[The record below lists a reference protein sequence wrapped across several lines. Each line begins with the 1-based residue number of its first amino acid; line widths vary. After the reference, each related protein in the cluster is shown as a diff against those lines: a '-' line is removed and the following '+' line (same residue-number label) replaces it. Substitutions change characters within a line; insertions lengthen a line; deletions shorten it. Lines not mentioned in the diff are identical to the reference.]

1 MAFALP
7 DILGRAGRWA
17 LGGVPEGQDARL
29 LAALA
34 ARLGRGIVFV
44 CRDDARMAALEQA
57 LRFFAPDLPVIGLPA
72 WDCQP
77 YDRVSPNP
85 EIAARRMDALS
96 RLALAPPQESKTAG
110 GWALLTTL
118 NAALQRL
125 PGPDY
130 LKATAFSTRKGGA
143 LKQED
148 LLGYLSR
155 NGYNRVATVME
166 PGEFA
171 QRGGLI
177 DLYPP
182 GTELPYRVD
191 FFGDEVDS
199 IRRFDPGD
207 QRSIGETDMLSLT
220 PMSEVPLDADSI
232 ARFRGRYRELFGA
245 VTDNDPLYAAV
256 SEARRH
262 IGMEHWLPLFF
273 EQLATLFDY
282 MPGAPLLLDPLL
294 DEAADERFRAVADHF
309 DARRAAMNS
318 GLADAGGST
327 YKPLPPDRLYLTAGE
342 WSAKLAKHPIGML
355 NAFESVGVKDSI
367 ALDLGARPGRD
378 FAPERAQAAKAAEH
392 HHASE
397 KIAPS
402 VGVYEALGGH
412 LAKQLGLGKRV
423 LFAAYSLGAR
433 DRLGLV
439 LRDHGIEPLQEIEA
453 AADLESLPRNA
464 AAIAVLPLEHGFDAT
479 DLCVIAE
486 QDILGDRL
494 VRPKRRQRRA
504 ENFIAEAAGLNA
516 GDYVVHVD
524 HGIGRYQGLVTL
536 DVAGA
541 PHDCLLLH
549 YEGGDRLY
557 LPVENIE
564 MLSRYGGG
572 DAEVVLDKLG
582 GVAWQNRKARM
593 KRRLKDMAEALMQ
606 VAAARALRTAERLT
620 PPDGL
625 YEEFCARFPY
635 EETEDQARA
644 IEDTLEDLAAGKPM
658 DRLIC
663 GDVGFG
669 KTEVALRAAFAAA
682 MAGQQVALIC
692 PTTLLCRQHY
702 RGFVQRFRG
711 LPVRIEQLSR
721 LVNAKAAKDAK
732 KGLAEGDVDIV
743 IGTHALLSKSIEFKR
758 LGLMIIDEEQHFGV
772 KHKERLKQLRAEVH
786 VLTMSATPIPR
797 TLQLALSGVRELSLI
812 ATPPVD
818 RLAVRTYVAPFD
830 PVVIREA
837 LLREHFRG
845 GQSFFVVP
853 RIDDLEFGMSFL
865 KHHVPELKPVMAHG
879 QMAPTDLEDVMNAFY
894 DGQYNVLV
902 ATNIVESGLDIPSA
916 NTMVVYRA
924 DLFGL
929 AQMYQ
934 LRGRVGRSKLR
945 AYAYFTYQ
953 PGRMLNANAD
963 QRLRVLQSLDGL
975 GAGFT
980 LASHDLDLRGAG
992 NLLGEEQS
1000 GHIRE
1005 VGFELYQEMLQEAI
1019 QEARAR
1025 KRGETVTDAE
1035 KWSPQIQI
1043 GTAVLIPEA
1052 YVPDLNLR
1060 LQLYR
1065 RVAELESRE
1074 EIDAFAAEMI
1084 DRFGALPAEVKHLLD
1099 IVAIKQHC
1107 RVANIARIEAGPKG
1121 VTLAFRDNTFID
1133 PPGLV
1138 LYIQRAKGQAK
1149 LRPDQKLV
1157 LIREWPT
1164 PEDRLRGVLEL
1175 ASDLAGIAAKA
1186 KK

>member
-1 MAFALP
+1 MSVILP
-7 DILGRAGRWA
+7 DMLGRPGRWT

-34 ARLGRGIVFV
+34 AKHRQGLIMI

-57 LRFFAPDLPVIGLPA
+57 LRFFAPELPVIGLPA

-77 YDRVSPNP
+77 YDRVSPNA

-96 RLALAPPQESKTAG
+96 RLAGAKPDG
-110 GWALLTTL
+110 GWLLVTTL

-125 PGPDY
+125 PQAAY
-130 LKATAFSTRKGGA
+130 LETSALAATKGA
-143 LKQED
+143 KLPPES
-148 LLGYLSR
+148 LIAYLSR
-155 NGYNRVATVME
+155 NGYVRVSTVME

-171 QRGGLI
+171 VRGGLV
-177 DLYPP
+177 DLFPP
-182 GTELPYRVD
+182 GAEAPFRLD
-191 FFGDEVDS
+191 FFGDSVES
-199 IRRFDPGD
+199 IRRFDPAS
-207 QRSIGETDMLSLT
+207 QRSIGDADGLT
-220 PMSEVPLDADSI
+220 LAPMSEVPLDEDSI
-232 ARFRGRYRELFGA
+232 ARFRGRYRELFGT
-245 VTDNDPLYAAV
+245 VTSDDPLYAAV
-256 SEARRH
+256 SEGRRH

-273 EQLATLFDY
+273 EQLSTLFDY
-282 MPGAPLLLDPLL
+282 MPQAPVLLDALL
-294 DEAADERFRAVADHF
+294 DDAADERFRTIADHY
-309 DARRAAMNS
+309 DSRRAAMKS
-318 GLADAGGST
+318 GLAESGSP
-327 YKPLPPDRLYLTAGE
+327 YKPLPPDRLYFTAGE
-342 WSAKLAKHPIGML
+342 WQQSLAKHAVGAFNP
-355 NAFESVGVKDSI
+355 FESAGGKGAIV
-367 ALDLGARPGRD
+367 LDLGARPGRD
-378 FAPERAQAAKAAEH
+378 FAPERSQAAQAAENKL
-392 HHASE
+392 
-397 KIAPS
+397 PS

-412 LAKQLGLGKRV
+412 LAKQIAAGKRV

-433 DRLGLV
+433 DRLSLV
-439 LRDHGIEPLQEIEA
+439 LKDHGIQPLEPVEL
-453 AADLESLPRNA
+453 AADLEKLPRA
-464 AAIAVLPLEHGFDAT
+464 TAGIAVLPLEHGFEAT

-494 VRPKRRQRRA
+494 VRAKRRQRRA
-504 ENFIAEAAGLNA
+504 ENFIAEASGLSP

-524 HGIGRYQGLVTL
+524 HGIGCYQGLMTL
-536 DVAGA
+536 DIGGA

-549 YEGGDRLY
+549 YDGGDRLY

-564 MLSRYGGG
+564 MLSRFGSPEAG
-572 DAEVVLDKLG
+572 VTLDKLG

-593 KRRLKDMAEALMQ
+593 KKRLKDMAEALMK
-606 VAAARALRTAERLT
+606 VAAQRALRTAERIN
-620 PPDGL
+620 PPEGL
-625 YEEFCARFPY
+625 YEEFCARFPF

-644 IEDTLEDLAAGKPM
+644 ISDTLDDLGAGRPM

-682 MAGQQVALIC
+682 MAGQQVALVC

-702 RGFVQRFRG
+702 RTFMQRFRG
-711 LPVRIEQLSR
+711 LPIRIEQLSR
-721 LVNAKAAKDAK
+721 LVNAKAAKEAK
-732 KGLAEGDVDIV
+732 KGLVDGDVDIIV
-743 IGTHALLSKSIEFKR
+743 GTHALLSKSIDFKR
-758 LGLMIIDEEQHFGV
+758 LGLLIIDEEQHFGV
-772 KHKERLKQLRAEVH
+772 KHKERLKQLRSEVH

-845 GQSFFVVP
+845 GQSFFVCP
-853 RIDDLEFGMSFL
+853 RIEDLEFGMNFL
-865 KHHVPELKPVMAHG
+865 KSHVPELKPVMAHG
-879 QMAPTDLEDVMNAFY
+879 QMAPTELEDVMNAFY

-902 ATNIVESGLDIPSA
+902 ATNIVESGLDIPTA
-916 NTMVVYRA
+916 NTLVVYRA

-945 AYAYFTYQ
+945 AYSYFTYQ
-953 PGRMLNANAD
+953 PGKLLNSNAE
-963 QRLRVLQSLDGL
+963 QRLRVLQSLDEL

-1005 VGFELYQEMLQEAI
+1005 VGFELYQEMLQQAI
-1019 QEARAR
+1019 EDSRAEARGQ
-1025 KRGETVTDAE
+1025 KVSDE
-1035 KWSPQIQI
+1035 KWAPQIQI

-1065 RVAELESRE
+1065 RVADLEGRE

-1084 DRFGALPAEVKHLLD
+1084 DRFGPLPAEVQHLLD
-1099 IVAIKQHC
+1099 IVAIKKFC
-1107 RVANIARIEAGPKG
+1107 RDAGIAKIEAGPKG
-1121 VTLAFRDNTFID
+1121 ATLSFRDNIFVD
-1133 PPGLV
+1133 PPGMV
-1138 LYIQRAKGQAK
+1138 LFIQQLRGKAK
-1149 LRPDQKLV
+1149 LRPDHKLV
-1157 LIREWPT
+1157 LLQDWPE
-1164 PEDRLRGVLEL
+1164 PEQRLAGVLSISSGL
-1175 ASDLAGIAAKA
+1175 AEIALKA
-1186 KK
+1186 RKPKKA

>member
-1 MAFALP
+1 MAQPLP
-7 DILGRAGRWA
+7 DMLGRPGRWA

-34 ARLGRGIVFV
+34 AKQRRGLIMI

-57 LRFFAPDLPVIGLPA
+57 LRFFAPDLPLIGLPA

-77 YDRVSPNP
+77 YDRVSPNA

-96 RLALAPPQESKTAG
+96 KLAGSRPEG
-110 GWALLTTL
+110 GWLLLTTL

-125 PGPDY
+125 PQAAY
-130 LKATAFSTRKGGA
+130 LDASALSAAKGGKLPPESLVA
-143 LKQED
+143 
-148 LLGYLSR
+148 YLNR
-155 NGYNRVATVME
+155 NGYTRTSTVME
-166 PGEFA
+166 PGEYA
-171 QRGGLI
+171 VRGGLV
-177 DLYPP
+177 DLFPP
-182 GTELPYRVD
+182 GAEAPLRLD
-191 FFGDEVDS
+191 FFGDVVES
-199 IRRFDPGD
+199 IRRFDPASQRTIGD
-207 QRSIGETDMLSLT
+207 ADGMTLA

-232 ARFRGRYRELFGA
+232 ARFRGRYRELFGT
-245 VTDNDPLYAAV
+245 VTDDDPLYLAV
-256 SEARRH
+256 SEGRRH

-273 EQLATLFDY
+273 EQLSTLFDY
-282 MPGAPLLLDPLL
+282 MPDAPVLLDALL
-294 DEAADERFRAVADHF
+294 DEAADERFRTIADHY
-309 DARRAAMNS
+309 DARRAAMKS
-318 GLADAGGST
+318 GLAEAGSP
-327 YKPLPPDRLYLTAGE
+327 YKPLPPDRLYFTAGE
-342 WSAKLAKHPIGML
+342 WSQVLAKHPVG
-355 NAFESVGVKDSI
+355 AFNPFETVAGQGVVT
-367 ALDLGARPGRD
+367 LDLGARPGRD
-378 FAPERAQAAKAAEH
+378 FAPERGQAQQAA
-392 HHASE
+392 E
-397 KIAPS
+397 KKQ
-402 VGVYEALGGH
+402 VGVSVYEALGGH
-412 LAKQLGLGKRV
+412 LAKQITAGKRL
-423 LFAAYSLGAR
+423 LFAAYSTGAR
-433 DRLGLV
+433 DRLALV
-439 LRDHGIEPLQEIEA
+439 LKDHGIEPIESVEL
-453 AADLESLPRNA
+453 AADLENLPRSTA
-464 AAIAVLPLEHGFDAT
+464 GIAVLPLEHGFEAA

-494 VRPKRRQRRA
+494 VRAKRRQRRA
-504 ENFIAEAAGLNA
+504 ENFLTEAAGLSP
-516 GDYVVHVD
+516 GDLVVHVD
-524 HGIGRYQGLVTL
+524 HGIGSYQGLVTL
-536 DVAGA
+536 DIGGA

-564 MLSRYGGG
+564 MLSRYGSG
-572 DAEVVLDKLG
+572 DAGVALDKLG

-593 KRRLKDMAEALMQ
+593 KKRLKDMAEALMK
-606 VAAARALRTAERLT
+606 VAAQRALRTAERIA
-620 PPDGL
+620 PPEGL
-625 YEEFCARFPY
+625 YEEFCARFPF

-644 IEDTLEDLAAGKPM
+644 INDTLDDLGAGRPM
-658 DRLIC
+658 DRLVC

-669 KTEVALRAAFAAA
+669 KTEVAIRAAFAAA
-682 MAGQQVALIC
+682 MAGQQVALVC

-702 RGFVQRFRG
+702 RTFVQRFRG
-711 LPVRIEQLSR
+711 MPVRIEQLSR
-721 LVNAKAAKDAK
+721 LVNPKAAKEAK
-732 KGLAEGDVDIV
+732 KGLEDGTVDIV
-743 IGTHALLSKSIEFKR
+743 VGTHALLSKSIEFKR
-758 LGLMIIDEEQHFGV
+758 LGLLIIDEEQHFGV
-772 KHKERLKQLRAEVH
+772 KHKERLKQIRSEVH

-845 GQSFFVVP
+845 GQSFFVCP
-853 RIDDLEFGMSFL
+853 RIDDLEFGMNFIRQ
-865 KHHVPELKPVMAHG
+865 HVPELKPVMAHG
-879 QMAPTDLEDVMNAFY
+879 QMPPTELEDVMNAFY
-894 DGQYNVLV
+894 DGRYNVLV
-902 ATNIVESGLDIPSA
+902 ATNIVESGLDIPTA
-916 NTMVVYRA
+916 NTLVVHRA

-1005 VGFELYQEMLQEAI
+1005 VGFELYQEMLQQAI
-1019 QEARAR
+1019 QDARAEARGQKAA
-1025 KRGETVTDAE
+1025 DE
-1035 KWSPQIQI
+1035 KWAPQIQI

-1065 RVAELESRE
+1065 RVADLEGRE
-1074 EIDAFAAEMI
+1074 EIDAFAAELI
-1084 DRFGALPAEVKHLLD
+1084 DRFGPLPVEVQHLLD
-1099 IVAIKQHC
+1099 IVAIKKHC
-1107 RVANIARIEAGPKG
+1107 RDAGIAKIEAGPKG
-1121 VTLAFRDNTFID
+1121 MTLSFRDNVFAD

-1138 LYIQRAKGQAK
+1138 LFIQAQRGNAK
-1149 LRPDQKLV
+1149 LRPDHKLV
-1157 LIREWPT
+1157 LLQNWPE
-1164 PEDRLRGVLEL
+1164 PEQRLAGVLSISKGL
-1175 ASDLAGIAAKA
+1175 ADIAAEATRRAA
-1186 KK
+1186 KKN